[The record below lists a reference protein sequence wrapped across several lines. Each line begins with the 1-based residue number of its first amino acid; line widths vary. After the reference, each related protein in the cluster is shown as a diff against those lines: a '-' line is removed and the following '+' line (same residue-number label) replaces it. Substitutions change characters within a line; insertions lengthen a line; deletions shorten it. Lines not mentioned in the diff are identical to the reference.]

1 MGETDQGE
9 GGGRRKRGR
18 RDMVKKEK
26 KIEER

>member
-1 MGETDQGE
+1 MGETNQG
-9 GGGRRKRGR
+9 GVRKRRGRR